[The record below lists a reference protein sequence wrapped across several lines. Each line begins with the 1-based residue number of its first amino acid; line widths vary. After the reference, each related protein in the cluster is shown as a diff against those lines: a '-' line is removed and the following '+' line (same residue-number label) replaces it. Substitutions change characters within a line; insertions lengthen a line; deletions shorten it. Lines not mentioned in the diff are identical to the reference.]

1 MRATGPFF
9 FVLKTMKEISYAD
22 TAQRIQELKQELRND
37 VISYDE
43 YDELNDELESLTELR
58 VHNIEG

>member
-1 MRATGPFF
+1 
-9 FVLKTMKEISYAD
+9 MKEISYAD